1 MKKISQR
8 AKNIVNKCSADKYQ
22 RFKHQWDGWD
32 IQNEPAMV
40 FYNCASEF
48 CDKSVLGGKPVRKFE
63 DIPDF
68 FSNRMFTESY
78 FETMSKCAVIDIEA
92 AARLHCI
99 ATLAVQY
106 LNKAAS
112 NAPQNFQPIAESEVT
127 WPGYLSNHP
136 DAEKSQKRHLFPILK
151 LGKKSGIRL
160 KGKKFSLDTIE
171 TRIAF
176 ELWGRIQFIRND
188 KPPVMPESRTPLGK
202 ILADAKKLPTLSRDN
217 FRLWWAVGEKIFLN
231 EYGKEF
237 DKHERFDGYRRSNHP
252 AYKGQTNRH
261 TLIRRDIKKKIQQSF
276 RSIAVKSSVV

>member
-1 MKKISQR
+1 
-8 AKNIVNKCSADKYQ
+8 
-22 RFKHQWDGWD
+22 
-32 IQNEPAMV
+32 MV

-48 CDKSVLGGKPVRKFE
+48 CDKAVLSGKSNRKFE

-78 FETMSKCAVIDIEA
+78 FEMMSKCAVIDIEA

-176 ELWGRIQFIRND
+176 ELCGKMQFIRND
-188 KPPVMPESRTPLGK
+188 KRPMLIASRTPLDK
-202 ILADAKKLPTLSRDN
+202 IIADAKKLPTLSRQN
-217 FRLWWAVGEKIFLN
+217 FQLWWAVGEKMFLMEFGEIF
-231 EYGKEF
+231 ES
-237 DKHERFDGYRRSNHP
+237 HERFAGYWHPTHPTYGGQSNRR
-252 AYKGQTNRH
+252 A
-261 TLIRRDIKKKIQQSF
+261 LIRRDIKKKIQQSF
-276 RSIAVKSSVV
+276 RSIAAKSSAV